1 MPDEPTRRIEDE
13 LKACAEQRRAEA
25 GPPFEL
31 PPVNRRL
38 LQDEVTRTFGLGESG
53 SRTERSWLKLLWPR
67 LALAGAVCLVG
78 AFLVLQFLP
87 TKTGSEYQ
95 MAKASAPAEAA
106 PTSLPAPPP
115 ITPVAAPA
123 PEAGA
128 ESDRADRLL
137 AAARSDSQV
146 EFKARSAEA
155 DAVPELAKQKDAA
168 PAAAPQ
174 VSPASA
180 PADSSRSVMMQRRYG
195 PRPAPS
201 QEVSRTRAEAEPVTQ
216 PSRTQPA
223 LQPSLAG
230 ASETRQPV
238 VMAEEAQPEA
248 ATRGIEPT
256 ATVGLAARPSPTQTA
271 PATSLAQRS
280 APGSKADADAFAFVS
295 TDKEQVGQRFV
306 QVDARRRNFN
316 SPPPPPVLR
325 SFQLRQSGPQIEI
338 VDADG
343 SIYRGAFRKAESERD
358 KLATTPPAGALDRPT
373 QADSAAEL
381 ALKEPLGDAKAAA
394 ISGLQ
399 FYAIGTNRSLNER
412 VVFEGEMVAGT
423 NVFGVGY
430 IAGGRAGLP
439 ALRSSAPTSA
449 AAPAAASRQLVPLLR
464 IQGRATVGEATKLE
478 INALPASR

>member
-87 TKTGSEYQ
+87 TKTGSEYE
-95 MAKASAPAEAA
+95 MARGHVPAEAA
-106 PTSLPAPPP
+106 PTSLPAPAP
-115 ITPVAAPA
+115 ITPAAAPA
-123 PEAGA
+123 PDARA
-128 ESDRADRLL
+128 ERDRADRLL
-137 AAARSDSQV
+137 TPTRSDLQVESRARSTEV
-146 EFKARSAEA
+146 GAM
-155 DAVPELAKQKDAA
+155 PELAKQKETAPTA
-168 PAAAPQ
+168 PAQ

-180 PADSSRSVMMQRRYG
+180 PADASRSVATQRRYG
-195 PRPAPS
+195 LRPAPS

-325 SFQLRQSGPQIEI
+325 SFQLRQRGLQIEI

-343 SIYRGAFRKAESERD
+343 SIYHGAYGKAESERD

-412 VVFEGEMVAGT
+412 VVFEGEMVVGT